1 MSRTLSALES
11 QLILRL
17 EWEKQPVV
25 TIEDAMTILGV
36 SYDQARQVLSRLARR
51 RWLASIVPGKYEL
64 IPAERGEYAFADT
77 NPLFIGSV
85 LVSPYY
91 FSYAT
96 AAFFHGLSTQAAA
109 TVYIATSV
117 RREGL
122 FLVREKE
129 YRLVRQPEHKFFGA
143 TAVDAY
149 GSRVQMAEAEKALL
163 DCLDRPQYAGDI
175 PEVAA
180 MLWHGKGRLDWPRLA
195 DYALRFHSHSLA
207 QRLGYLAGLFG
218 TPMGDDTRRRLLD
231 GTGNSTCYLGQPGR
245 WGRGGE
251 YNATWRVVD
260 NVPRRELLGD
270 VAANG
275 RGSD

>member
-11 QLILRL
+11 QLILHL
-17 EWEKQPVV
+17 EWEKQPIV
-25 TIEDAMTILGV
+25 TIKETMAILGV
-36 SYDQARQVLSRLARR
+36 SYDQARQVLSRLTRR
-51 RWLASIVPGKYEL
+51 RWLAPIVPGKYEL

-77 NPLFIGSV
+77 NPLLIGSV

-96 AAFFHGLSTQAAA
+96 AAFFHALSTQAAA
-109 TVYIATSV
+109 TVYIATPA
-117 RREGL
+117 RRKGL
-122 FLVREKE
+122 FVVREKE

-143 TAVDAY
+143 TEVDAY
-149 GSRVQMAEAEKALL
+149 GSRVQMAEAEKTLL

-180 MLWHGKGRLDWPRLA
+180 MLWHGKGRLDWPRLTA
-195 DYALRFHSHSLA
+195 YALRFRSHSLA
-207 QRLGYLAGLFG
+207 QRLGYLADLFG
-218 TPMGDDTRRRLLD
+218 LPMGDETRRRLLE
-231 GTGNSTCYLGQPGR
+231 GTGRSTCYLGQPGR

-270 VAANG
+270 VEV
-275 RGSD
+275 R

>member
-1 MSRTLSALES
+1 MSRPLSALES

-25 TIEDAMTILGV
+25 TIEEAMAILDV

-51 RWLASIVPGKYEL
+51 RWLAPIVPGKYEL
-64 IPAERGEYAFADT
+64 IPAERGEHAFTDT

-85 LVSPYY
+85 LVTPYY

-109 TVYIATSV
+109 TVYIATPV
-117 RREGL
+117 RREGV
-122 FLVREKE
+122 FVVRDKE
-129 YRLVRQPEHKFFGA
+129 YRLVRQPEHEFFGA
-143 TAVDAY
+143 TEVDAY

-195 DYALRFHSHSLA
+195 DYALRFRSQSLA
-207 QRLGYLAGLFG
+207 QRLGYLADRFSLLV
-218 TPMGDDTRRRLLD
+218 DDDARRRLLS
-231 GTGNSTCYLGQPGR
+231 GTGKNTCYLGQPGR

-251 YNATWRVVD
+251 YDAAWRVVD

-270 VAANG
+270 VEV
-275 RGSD
+275 R

>member
-25 TIEDAMTILGV
+25 TIEEAMAILDV
-36 SYDQARQVLSRLARR
+36 SYDQARQLLSRLARR
-51 RWLASIVPGKYEL
+51 RWLAPIVPGKYEL

-109 TVYIATSV
+109 TVYIATPV

-122 FLVREKE
+122 FVVRDKE
-129 YRLVRQPEHKFFGA
+129 YRLVRQPAHKFFGA
-143 TAVDAY
+143 TEVDAY
-149 GSRVQMAEAEKALL
+149 GSRVQMAEAEKAVL

-180 MLWHGKGRLDWPRLA
+180 MLWHGKGRLDWRRLA
-195 DYALRFHSHSLA
+195 NYALRFHTQSLV
-207 QRLGYLAGLFG
+207 QRLGYLVDLLNL
-218 TPMGDDTRRRLLD
+218 PMDGETRAWLLR
-231 GTGNSTCYLGQPGR
+231 GTGKNTCYLGQPGR

-251 YNATWRVVD
+251 YHATWRVVD
-260 NVPRRELLGD
+260 NVPRQELLGD
-270 VAANG
+270 VEV
-275 RGSD
+275 R